1 MSRVILR
8 RRPDGIVQIRRRPLW
23 RAIAGPV
30 PAVLLALLLGC
41 TAVQALLAA
50 ALVRFP
56 ALTLLLGGCA
66 ALALAAVRWGLT
78 EPAVARTSERRHP
91 PGDAA

>member
-8 RRPDGIVQIRRRPLW
+8 RRPDGIVQIRPRPLW
-23 RAIAGPV
+23 RAVAGPV
-30 PAVLLALLLGC
+30 PGALLGLLLGC
-41 TAVQALLAA
+41 TLAVALLAA

-56 ALTLLLGGCA
+56 ALVLLLGGSA
-66 ALALAAVRWGLT
+66 VLALAALRFGLT
-78 EPAVARTSERRHP
+78 APAVDEARRERRP